1 MLEMDKVSVTFN
13 AGTNNEVRALR
24 EVSLTVED
32 GDFVTVIGSNGAG
45 KSTLFGVIAGAVAPD
60 AGHIRLDGRDITYWP
75 EYKRSREIGRV
86 FQDPRRGTCP
96 GLTIRENLSLAAI
109 QGRSAGLR
117 RDVKKDQED
126 WFKEELEHEN
136 LGLEERLDTDV
147 ALLSGGQRQ
156 SITLVMAT
164 LVKPKLLLLDEHTAA
179 LDPNAAEQIITLTRE
194 LAERHDMTTVMIT
207 HSMQQA
213 CDLGSRVI
221 MMHQG
226 EIVFEISG
234 KERYLL
240 TPADLIDRF
249 HSLQNAELSDAQML
263 GQTGSFS
270 QRDLIALA
278 RTSSRGRN

>member
-1 MLEMDKVSVTFN
+1 MLELDNVSVTFN
-13 AGTNNEVRALR
+13 AGTSNEVRALK
-24 EVSLTVED
+24 EVSLSVEE

-45 KSTLFGVIAGAVAPD
+45 KSTLFGVIAGAATAD
-60 AGHIRLDGRDITYWP
+60 SGQIHLGGHNITHWP
-75 EYKRSREIGRV
+75 EYKRSQVIGRV
-86 FQDPRRGTCP
+86 FQDPRLGTCP

-109 QGRSAGLR
+109 HGRRLGLR
-117 RDVKKDQED
+117 RDVKKDQEQ
-126 WFKEELEHEN
+126 WFRDELERQQ

-156 SITLVMAT
+156 SITLIMAT
-164 LVKPKLLLLDEHTAA
+164 LVKPRLLLLDEHTAA
-179 LDPNAAEQIITLTRE
+179 LDPRAAEQIITLTRD
-194 LAERHDMTTVMIT
+194 LADRHEMSTVMIT

-226 EIVFEISG
+226 EIVFDISG
-234 KERYLL
+234 KERYQL

-249 HSLQNAELSDAQML
+249 HSLEDAELSDAQIL

-270 QRDLIALA
+270 QKDLTALA
-278 RTSSRGRN
+278 RRSSRNR